1 MPIASISATAVR
13 RAASLLLLLAG
24 IAACATPPPV
34 ATGPVGTTFLAD
46 RAALPFDDA
55 VLLLAEAAL
64 AGTGNAAPPAGGRH
78 QLVIDPLIDRATGAE
93 TAATRGMVARI
104 AAVVRERR
112 PDVEVVAF
120 TPENLDAKP
129 LILLGAVTP
138 VTAPG
143 SVANATGPSGTW
155 RIWAVLGDLR
165 TGKILAHPTAWVRGE
180 SLDAT
185 PVGFF
190 RDSPAWVDDEIRAAY
205 LRTCAGNPGDA
216 MDATYLA
223 ALRAQAETAA
233 AIVAYEAGQPD
244 RALALYSAAVTRPG
258 GRQSRVLNGL
268 YLANQALGR
277 AAAAEAAF
285 GEVVEYGLARDRLA
299 VKLLF
304 RPGAPEFL
312 REASVSGQ
320 YPMWLRQIAAR
331 AAARPGCLRVAG
343 HASVTGPASVN
354 DRLSRA
360 RAEAVRARLDAE
372 RPALATRT
380 RAEGFGSRQ
389 PIIGLGTDDL
399 RDALDRRV
407 EFAPI
412 PCAGLTASAGGAA
425 G

>member
-1 MPIASISATAVR
+1 MPTVLTCATAVR
-13 RAASLLLLLAG
+13 RVVSALCLAG
-24 IAACATPPPV
+24 LAACATPPPI

-55 VLLLAEAAL
+55 VLLLAEATL
-64 AGTGNAAPPAGGRH
+64 AGSGNAAPPERGRH
-78 QLVIDPLIDRATGAE
+78 RLVIDPLIDRATGTE
-93 TAATRGMVARI
+93 TAATRGMAARI
-104 AAVVRERR
+104 EAAIRERR
-112 PDVEVVAF
+112 PDIEVVAF

-143 SVANATGPSGTW
+143 SIANAAGPSDTW

-165 TGKILAHPTAWVRGE
+165 TGKILSHPTAWVRGGT
-180 SLDAT
+180 LDPT

-190 RDSPAWVDDEIRAAY
+190 RDSPAWVDDDIRAAY

-233 AIVAYEAGQPD
+233 AIDAYEAGQPE
-244 RALALYSAAVTRPG
+244 RALALYTAASTRTG
-258 GRQSRVLNGL
+258 GRQSRVLNGV

-277 AAAAEAAF
+277 SAAAEAAF

-304 RPGAPEFL
+304 RPGAPAFV
-312 REASVSGQ
+312 REPAVSGP

-343 HASVTGPASVN
+343 HASVSGPASVN
-354 DRLSRA
+354 DRLSRE
-360 RAEAVRARLDAE
+360 RAEVVRMRLGAE

-380 RAEGFGSRQ
+380 RAEGFGARQ

-412 PCAGLTASAGGAA
+412 ACAGLTASASGAA